1 MKASK
6 RKQGIAYAFFTVFGK
21 IKVSKRKQRVAVAF
35 FIVFGKIKASKRS
48 VIYIRTSMRSM
59 RQKPT
64 SRA

>member
-1 MKASK
+1 MKS
-6 RKQGIAYAFFTVFGK
+6 
-21 IKVSKRKQRVAVAF
+21 SKRKQRVAVAF
-35 FIVFGKIKASKRS
+35 IIVFGKEKESKRS